1 MLTEPLNQLTPEE
14 LKLYGNVEAVEEHR
28 IYQKFAHS
36 PRHHKDYYRLM
47 YFEFE
52 QRAQVGDLL
61 TESEL
66 RLFERQRQMEKERIT
81 RFMKI
86 IAPLPDHFFLD
97 VGCGV
102 GQLTYHLARAG
113 ARVVGIELSYE
124 AVQVGLAILNECS
137 LPAPVSFIC
146 QNAISL
152 PFQNGIFDRVVCAD
166 VMEHLSDEEKRAVLQ
181 EVYRVLKPGGEVF
194 FHTPNK
200 RRIQLGL
207 LRRRLAALIR
217 LEKPMSI
224 RHHYPEGGGHVG
236 LTTPRKLI
244 PMLTASGFDC
254 RRIYCPGD
262 IPILKGL
269 GRPVN
274 DLLSADTPVL
284 RDFLAANFVLI
295 GRKRIG

>member
-1 MLTEPLNQLTPEE
+1 
-14 LKLYGNVEAVEEHR
+14 
-28 IYQKFAHS
+28 
-36 PRHHKDYYRLM
+36 M
-47 YFEFE
+47 YFEFD
-52 QRAQVGDLL
+52 QRTQVGDLL

-66 RLFERQRQMEKERIT
+66 RLFERQRHTEKERIT

-86 IAPLPDHFFLD
+86 IAPRPDHFFLD

-113 ARVVGIELSYE
+113 ASVVGIELSYE
-124 AVQVGLAILNECS
+124 AVQVGFAILNECS

-152 PFQNGIFDRVVCAD
+152 PFQNEIFDRVVCAD
-166 VMEHLSDEEKRAVLQ
+166 VMEHLNDEEKRAGLQ
-181 EVYRVLKPGGEVF
+181 EVYRVLKPGGEAF

-207 LRRRLAALIR
+207 LTRRLAALLR
-217 LEKPMSI
+217 LENPMSI

-244 PMLTASGFDC
+244 PMLTGSGFDC

-262 IPILKGL
+262 IPVLKGL
-269 GRPVN
+269 GRPMN
-274 DLLSADTPVL
+274 DLLTADTPGL

-295 GRKRIG
+295 GRKGNGR

>member
-1 MLTEPLNQLTPEE
+1 MNQITPEE
-14 LKLYGNVEAVEEHR
+14 LKLFGNVEAVEENR
-28 IYQKFAHS
+28 IYKKFARS

-47 YFEFE
+47 YFEFDH
-52 QRAQVGDLL
+52 RAQVGDLL

-66 RLFERQRQMEKERIT
+66 RLFERQRHTEKERIT

-86 IAPLPDHFFLD
+86 IAPRPDHFFLD

-113 ARVVGIELSYE
+113 ASVVGIEISYE
-124 AVQVGLAILNECS
+124 ALQVGFAILNECS

-146 QNAISL
+146 QDAISL
-152 PFQNGIFDRVVCAD
+152 PFQNEIFDRVVCAD
-166 VMEHLSDEEKRAVLQ
+166 VVEHLSDEEKRAVLQ
-181 EVYRVLKPGGEVF
+181 EVYRVLKPSGEDF

-200 RRIQLGL
+200 QRIQLGL
-207 LRRRLAALIR
+207 LKRRLLALLQ
-217 LEKPMSI
+217 LENPLLI
-224 RHHYPEGGGHVG
+224 RHHYAEGGGHVG

-254 RRIYCPGD
+254 RHIYCPGD
-262 IPILKGL
+262 IPILKEL
-269 GRPVN
+269 SRPMN
-274 DLLSADTPVL
+274 DLLSANTPGL

>member
-1 MLTEPLNQLTPEE
+1 MNQITPEE
-14 LKLYGNVEAVEEHR
+14 LKLYGNVEAVEENR
-28 IYQKFAHS
+28 IYKKFAHS
-36 PRHHKDYYRLM
+36 PRHHKNYYRLM
-47 YFEFE
+47 YFEFD
-52 QRAQVGDLL
+52 QRTQVGDLL
-61 TESEL
+61 TDGEL
-66 RLFERQRQMEKERIT
+66 RLFERQRHTEKERIT

-86 IAPLPDHFFLD
+86 ISPRPDHFFLD

-113 ARVVGIELSYE
+113 ASAVGIEISFE
-124 AVQVGLAILNECS
+124 ALQFGFEILKEYS

-152 PFQNGIFDRVVCAD
+152 PFQNEIFDRVVCAD
-166 VMEHLSDEEKRAVLQ
+166 VIEHLSDQEKRAVLQ
-181 EVYRVLKPGGEVF
+181 GVYRVLKPGGEVF

-207 LRRRLAALIR
+207 LKRRLLALLQ
-217 LEKPMSI
+217 LENPLRI
-224 RHHYPEGGGHVG
+224 RHHYAEGGGHIG

-262 IPILKGL
+262 LPILKGL
-269 GRPVN
+269 GRPMN
-274 DLLSADTPVL
+274 DLLSADTPGL